1 MDPFIAAFI
10 LIHVDAPESVTLI
23 TNLTTNHKVCSGMVA
38 NFTCVVEASNPA
50 VDNFTLIGN
59 GSVVSSK
66 RDSGVWIRTL
76 TIRGN
81 ATYKCTTS
89 NSLGVSS
96 SDYINFTVEGETG
109 EFFRITSHFKTAFN

>member
-1 MDPFIAAFI
+1 MDLFIAVFI
-10 LIHVDAPESVTLI
+10 LIRVDAPESVTLI

-50 VDNFTLIGN
+50 VDTFTLIGN

-66 RDSGVWIRTL
+66 RGVWIRTL

-81 ATYKCTTS
+81 ATFKCTAS